1 MNKKVTF
8 LSLICSLSLAFIGS
22 QAFAQTISNPYAT
35 WEISSPSAS
44 AQEMSGTAYTED
56 MSMNPYATWEI
67 SHLRASEAIPVNA
80 YATGWHPL
88 EASWLIGV
96 DVYGYNNDY
105 VGNIDDLVI
114 DQANHRIVLVVL
126 SDVPYLRA
134 GKVAIPYSCFE
145 RTGEYSFK
153 VRLPSDG
160 LGSIQWFKGPD
171 QYFLTQAPVG
181 IPFLTSGSGVYDVPA
196 KIDDNW
202 VEYIYTYYGQDPYWK
217 HEGAK
222 PIADMELFT
231 SRRLIGASVQTSNGE
246 AVGMVSDLVINSSDG
261 HIRLVALSDV
271 RGRGDSLVAVPSD
284 CLTRTGEATFALSIS
299 DNELASAPSFNPSA
313 DMNSRTYAEHVY
325 RSFGLEPYWTD

>member
-8 LSLICSLSLAFIGS
+8 LALICSLSLAFIGS
-22 QAFAQTISNPYAT
+22 QAFAQTMSNPYAT

-67 SHLRASEAIPVNA
+67 SHLRASDAIPENA

-96 DVYGYNNDY
+96 NVYGSNNDY

-114 DQANHRIVLVVL
+114 DQANHRIALVVL
-126 SDVPYLRA
+126 SDVPYLGA

-153 VRLPSDG
+153 VRLPYDG
-160 LGSIQWFKGPD
+160 VGSFQQFKGPD
-171 QYFLTQAPVG
+171 QYFLTEATP
-181 IPFLTSGSGVYDVPA
+181 GSGVYSVPA
-196 KIDDNW
+196 SITDKW
-202 VEYIYTYYGQDPYWK
+202 VGFIYTYYGQDPYWT

-222 PIADMELFT
+222 PLSDMELFR
-231 SRRLIGASVQTSNGE
+231 SSRLIGASVQTPKGE
-246 AVGMVSDLVINSSDG
+246 AVGMVSDLILNSSDG
-261 HIRLVALSDV
+261 HIGLVALSDV
-271 RGRGDSLVAVPSD
+271 RGRGDSLVAVPSN

-299 DNELASAPSFNPSA
+299 DKELASAPSFNPSA
-313 DMNSRTYAEHVY
+313 DMNSRSYAEHVY